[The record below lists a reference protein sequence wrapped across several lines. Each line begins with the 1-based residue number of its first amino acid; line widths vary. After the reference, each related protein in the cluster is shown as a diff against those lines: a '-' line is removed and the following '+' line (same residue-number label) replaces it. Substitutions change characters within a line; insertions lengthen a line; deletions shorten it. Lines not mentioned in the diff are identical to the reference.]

1 TVSDGVKNKER
12 EATTDPFVS
21 GWKIVD
27 VDVNE
32 SPFNVEALSD
42 PRRNPFDVQSD
53 NCELCL
59 SLQRNAVYF
68 TAEMLLPALVTS
80 LFTVASVF
88 FQLSKTQAML
98 LGFSVVS
105 QILDLILIS
114 QRLPSFTAHTP
125 TICGFPNQKLSL
137 VKFAGFNLVMTAV
150 LFVVSLVLERLAST
164 PSEIPPPHSVDRVVQ
179 LIDRILPLPKVGAAV
194 LDAS

>member
-1 TVSDGVKNKER
+1 MQRVCFKFDDKRLLAVHFTVSDGVKNKER

-68 TAEMLLPALVTS
+68 H
-80 LFTVASVF
+80 
-88 FQLSKTQAML
+88 
-98 LGFSVVS
+98 
-105 QILDLILIS
+105 
-114 QRLPSFTAHTP
+114 R
-125 TICGFPNQKLSL
+125 
-137 VKFAGFNLVMTAV
+137 
-150 LFVVSLVLERLAST
+150 
-164 PSEIPPPHSVDRVVQ
+164 
-179 LIDRILPLPKVGAAV
+179 
-194 LDAS
+194 